1 MKKHMLDL
9 YAGLGGMS
17 EAFIQDSSW
26 SVLRIDNNPML
37 SGVDNMVI
45 MDVKH
50 IDPHPSWTGERIEY
64 IHASPPCDEFSN
76 AYSSPRAI
84 WMRENP
90 GKEYLPNME
99 WLIEAIRI
107 IELCKPRF
115 WSIENV
121 KGASKYFTPLLGKP
135 KCVIGKFMF
144 WGEFPLFECDA
155 NKVKTKA
162 QKDRRH
168 HPFRKNLNGKIDFE
182 ISKQMKNAIE
192 SQTSIFN
199 F

>member
-1 MKKHMLDL
+1 MKHMLDL

-17 EAFIQDSSW
+17 EAFIRSPSW

-76 AYSSPRAI
+76 AYSSPRSI
-84 WMRENP
+84 WCRENP

-121 KGASKYFTPLLGKP
+121 KGASKYFTPILGKP
-135 KCVIGKFMF
+135 KCSMGPFMF
-144 WGEFPLFECDA
+144 WGEFPTFEINKTNLVSKAKKDKRHSPLRA
-155 NKVKTKA
+155 NH
-162 QKDRRH
+162 R
-168 HPFRKNLNGKIDFE
+168 GKIDFE
-182 ISKQMKNAIE
+182 ISRQMMKAIE
-192 SQTSIFN
+192 NQKSLFN
-199 F
+199 Y